1 MGNVSSKHLPDN
13 NTFPS
18 SSFSTTP
25 AAGVPRSTVPADS
38 SASLSSSTADSPSKD
53 TEKTTTVAKAHRSSV
68 SFSPSTFS
76 SPPSTSIVPPSTR
89 LVPPPILQFTFQPN
103 NDSDNK
109 DGNQTRS
116 NNDIHIHSENDND
129 LASVV
134 KSPHSIEPTT
144 SPTSSSNTSSNTS
157 MPSPTPASLLD
168 KPLPASP
175 ASASASLLLSP
186 SAFPD
191 QETVKPRRSNS
202 LNAHQHP
209 GLSSPDSRIGGR
221 VNSLSQQSMHSQSSL
236 SGRSIAS
243 NSSGSSSG
251 HGSGSSGS
259 GSATRSH
266 NSSANTV
273 TTRTTS
279 ISGGPTESVGQ
290 LSLQR
295 FPTGESE
302 YKVRPPSGSSSSTGQ
317 GLGGQTKASRTTS
330 MVSSSSARSSSGS
343 SGFKFSFKP
352 LLSNHGNDSKQQ
364 QQLYRHH
371 NGSSPATSPNGHQA
385 FDPFAN
391 SPFPAILISIKLP
404 QSLLDKYII
413 DQESFRHGKGIWGI
427 GKYSWTITVL
437 SRANGKKYVI
447 KRVSKSLLP
456 PSAYYH
462 YPTTAHR
469 LCTCPACKS
478 LREQLLLTGQLP
490 DNELENLQEVLVI
503 HNKGRRKELP
513 QLPPSSPQQQSRQLQ
528 PQRPLSAS
536 SIASPTSSSNHA
548 KESKEKQRRSFN
560 LYSCHNASTP
570 NHTSKFSA
578 FSPIT
583 TPQDTPV
590 NSRPSTPIPSPLR
603 MLSTPPPPSTLTS
616 SSPLPVLPVSHGKI
630 HNSNSSINNKSQT
643 AQSSLTPTPSPLL
656 PAETP
661 LSWSQKTGDSM
672 VSQGRP
678 RDHSRH
684 NQQQQDALRSPG
696 FPPRSAGTPTSSQ
709 RTRPNLQRHASTP
722 NMSHTITGLDVL
734 ETDPARVDQLRQ
746 LSRLGNHG
754 GGNGGGGVISFG
766 RDRRDTDSRLAT
778 LKGDRPPSD
787 SPLSMTMT
795 MQALYESTLG
805 NGANGH
811 HQDDNNDDGREVNV
825 EYEKTPTTTGT
836 HSALR
841 LQTSIVTK
849 EMKVS
854 PFDTN
859 DGEFKQMEPESPE
872 SSTARARNGATSAPL
887 MFTPPPHALPMEL
900 VLLQTYNDSDH
911 LPEHHE
917 WTQDEDY
924 WYYVTK
930 AHGVRR
936 RKLKKVSSWWLDL
949 SSLGGALLSA
959 GSSSSQEPI
968 ATGPIYNMG
977 RAPGTIST
985 TPHPSSPLSSELALA
1000 SPSLTATDTTRRTHA
1015 AKESISSM
1023 ASQETVNPNSAAFK
1037 RQSSPRNSTSLMG
1050 KYYYVDW
1057 DEYLSL

>member
-1 MGNVSSKHLPDN
+1 M
-13 NTFPS
+13 
-18 SSFSTTP
+18 
-25 AAGVPRSTVPADS
+25 
-38 SASLSSSTADSPSKD
+38 
-53 TEKTTTVAKAHRSSV
+53 
-68 SFSPSTFS
+68 
-76 SPPSTSIVPPSTR
+76 
-89 LVPPPILQFTFQPN
+89 
-103 NDSDNK
+103 
-109 DGNQTRS
+109 
-116 NNDIHIHSENDND
+116 
-129 LASVV
+129 
-134 KSPHSIEPTT
+134 
-144 SPTSSSNTSSNTS
+144 
-157 MPSPTPASLLD
+157 
-168 KPLPASP
+168 
-175 ASASASLLLSP
+175 
-186 SAFPD
+186 
-191 QETVKPRRSNS
+191 
-202 LNAHQHP
+202 
-209 GLSSPDSRIGGR
+209 
-221 VNSLSQQSMHSQSSL
+221 
-236 SGRSIAS
+236 
-243 NSSGSSSG
+243 
-251 HGSGSSGS
+251 
-259 GSATRSH
+259 
-266 NSSANTV
+266 
-273 TTRTTS
+273 
-279 ISGGPTESVGQ
+279 SGGTTESVGQ

-302 YKVRPPSGSSSSTGQ
+302 YKTRPVSGSSSSTGH
-317 GLGGQTKASRTTS
+317 GLGAQTKASRTTS
-330 MVSSSSARSSSGS
+330 IVSTSSARSSSGS

-352 LLSNHGNDSKQQ
+352 LLYNHGNDSKQQ
-364 QQLYRHH
+364 QHLYHHH
-371 NGSSPATSPNGHQA
+371 NGSSPATSSNGHRQA
-385 FDPFAN
+385 LDPFAN
-391 SPFPAILISIKLP
+391 SPFPSILMSIRLP
-404 QSLLDKYII
+404 QSLLDKYVI
-413 DQESFRHGKGIWGI
+413 DQESFRQGKAVWGI
-427 GKYSWTITVL
+427 GKYSWTITVI

-513 QLPPSSPQQQSRQLQ
+513 QLPPSSPQQSRQHQ

-536 SIASPTSSSNHA
+536 SIASPTSSSNNA

-583 TPQDTPV
+583 SPQDTPV
-590 NSRPSTPIPSPLR
+590 NSRPSTPVPSPLR
-603 MLSTPPPPSTLTS
+603 ILSTPSPPPSSSTHT
-616 SSPLPVLPVSHGKI
+616 SSPLPALPVGHGKI
-630 HNSNSSINNKSQT
+630 HNSNSSNSITNKSQT
-643 AQSSLTPTPSPLL
+643 AQSSLTPTPSLLL

-661 LSWSQKTGDSM
+661 LIWSQKTGDSM
-672 VSQGRP
+672 VSQGP
-678 RDHSRH
+678 RDLSRY
-684 NQQQQDALRSPG
+684 NQQHDAPRSPRI
-696 FPPRSAGTPTSSQ
+696 PPRSAGTPSSSL
-709 RTRPNLQRHASTP
+709 RARPTLQRHASTP
-722 NMSHTITGLDVL
+722 NMSRAITGLDVL
-734 ETDPARVDQLRQ
+734 ETDPAQVDQLRH

-754 GGNGGGGVISFG
+754 GGNGGGVISFG
-766 RDRRDTDSRLAT
+766 RDRDHHRDIDSRLAP
-778 LKGDRPPSD
+778 LKGDRPLSD
-787 SPLSMTMT
+787 SPLSVTMT
-795 MQALYESTLG
+795 MQALYESTLTDG
-805 NGANGH
+805 NYL
-811 HQDDNNDDGREVNV
+811 DTDDDGREANV
-825 EYEKTPTTTGT
+825 EYEKTPTTMT
-836 HSALR
+836 HSALY
-841 LQTSIVTK
+841 LQASMVTT
-849 EMKVS
+849 ERNVS

-959 GSSSSQEPI
+959 GSSSSHEPI

-977 RAPGTIST
+977 RAPGTTST
-985 TPHPSSPLSSELALA
+985 TPHMSSPLSSELALA

>member
-1 MGNVSSKHLPDN
+1 
-13 NTFPS
+13 
-18 SSFSTTP
+18 
-25 AAGVPRSTVPADS
+25 
-38 SASLSSSTADSPSKD
+38 
-53 TEKTTTVAKAHRSSV
+53 
-68 SFSPSTFS
+68 
-76 SPPSTSIVPPSTR
+76 
-89 LVPPPILQFTFQPN
+89 
-103 NDSDNK
+103 
-109 DGNQTRS
+109 
-116 NNDIHIHSENDND
+116 
-129 LASVV
+129 
-134 KSPHSIEPTT
+134 
-144 SPTSSSNTSSNTS
+144 
-157 MPSPTPASLLD
+157 
-168 KPLPASP
+168 
-175 ASASASLLLSP
+175 
-186 SAFPD
+186 
-191 QETVKPRRSNS
+191 
-202 LNAHQHP
+202 
-209 GLSSPDSRIGGR
+209 
-221 VNSLSQQSMHSQSSL
+221 MHSQSSL

-243 NSSGSSSG
+243 NSSGSGSD
-251 HGSGSSGS
+251 HGSGTSGS

-273 TTRTTS
+273 MTRTTS

-302 YKVRPPSGSSSSTGQ
+302 YKVRPVSTSGLSTGQ
-317 GLGGQTKASRTTS
+317 GLGAQTKVSRTAS
-330 MVSSSSARSSSGS
+330 VVSSARSSSGS

-352 LLSNHGNDSKQQ
+352 LLYNHGNDSKQQ
-364 QQLYRHH
+364 QHLYHHH
-371 NGSSPATSPNGHQA
+371 NGSSPATSPIGHHQA
-385 FDPFAN
+385 LDPFAN
-391 SPFPAILISIKLP
+391 SPFPAILMSIKLP
-404 QSLLDKYII
+404 QSLLDKYMI
-413 DQESFRHGKGIWGI
+413 DQESFRQGKGVWGI

-478 LREQLLLTGQLP
+478 LREQLLLAGQLP
-490 DNELENLQEVLVI
+490 DNELKNLQEVLVI
-503 HNKGRRKELP
+503 HNKGRRKDLP
-513 QLPPSSPQQQSRQLQ
+513 QLPPSSPQQSRQHQ
-528 PQRPLSAS
+528 PQRPVSAS
-536 SIASPTSSSNHA
+536 SISSPTTSNNNA
-548 KESKEKQRRSFN
+548 KESKDKQRRSFN

-590 NSRPSTPIPSPLR
+590 NSRPSTPAPSPLR
-603 MLSTPPPPSTLTS
+603 ILSTPSPPHSSSTLTS
-616 SSPLPVLPVSHGKI
+616 SSPLPALPAGHGKI
-630 HNSNSSINNKSQT
+630 HNSTSNSITSKSQT
-643 AQSSLTPTPSPLL
+643 AQSSLIPSPSPLL
-656 PAETP
+656 PAEPP
-661 LSWSQKTGDSM
+661 LSWSQKTRDAM

-678 RDHSRH
+678 TDPSRYH
-684 NQQQQDALRSPG
+684 QQQDALRSPG
-696 FPPRSAGTPTSSQ
+696 IPPRSAGTSSSSQ
-709 RTRPNLQRHASTP
+709 RTRPTLQRHASTP
-722 NMSHTITGLDVL
+722 NMSRAVTGLDVL
-734 ETDPARVDQLRQ
+734 ETDPTRLDQLNQ
-746 LSRLGNHG
+746 LSRLGSHG
-754 GGNGGGGVISFG
+754 GGSGGGRVISFG
-766 RDRRDTDSRLAT
+766 RDRDYRKETDSRLAP
-778 LKGDRPPSD
+778 LRGDRPLSD

-805 NGANGH
+805 NGADGH
-811 HQDDNNDDGREVNV
+811 HQDDDDDDSKEASV
-825 EYEKTPTTTGT
+825 EYERTPTTT

-841 LQTSIVTK
+841 RQTSTATA
-849 EMKVS
+849 ERKVS

-859 DGEFKQMEPESPE
+859 DGEFKQMESESPE
-872 SSTARARNGATSAPL
+872 SLTARARNGATSAPL

-959 GSSSSQEPI
+959 GSSSSREPI
-968 ATGPIYNMG
+968 ATEPIYNMG
-977 RAPGTIST
+977 RAPGTSTVST
-985 TPHPSSPLSSELALA
+985 TPHTSSPLSSELALA
-1000 SPSLTATDTTRRTHA
+1000 SPSLTATDTRRRTHA
-1015 AKESISSM
+1015 PKESISSM
-1023 ASQETVNPNSAAFK
+1023 ASQETVNANSAAFK